1 LPASTF
7 LKKNHKDNFMEKL
20 KIGVVGVGH
29 LGKLHTKMFA
39 QIETCELVGVYD
51 QNMEQ
56 AKAVAAEFGTKCYED
71 LDELLSKIDA
81 VSIAVITSAHYEV
94 AKKCLLEGKHV
105 FIEKP
110 ITSTIDEAKELVKI
124 AADMKLNLQVGHIER
139 FNPAL
144 ISLEKYNIE
153 PMFIQT
159 DRLAQFNP
167 RGTDVA
173 VVLDLMIHD
182 IDIILS
188 LVKSPVKKIDAS
200 GVAVVSDTLDIAN
213 ARIEFENGAVA
224 NVTASRIS
232 QKKMRKMRMFQR
244 DTYISLDFTN
254 GVSEV
259 FKLYPTDETIDT
271 AHISYGE
278 IGIGEKKKK
287 VVYEQPEILEINA
300 LKYELELF
308 VKSVLNNQRPVVSGE
323 DGLNA
328 LIVADTIIRKI
339 EAAHIEEKIN

>member
-1 LPASTF
+1 
-7 LKKNHKDNFMEKL
+7 MEKL
-20 KIGVVGVGH
+20 KIGVIGVGH

-39 QIETCELVGVYD
+39 QIETCELIGVYD
-51 QNMEQ
+51 LNSEQ
-56 AKAVAAEFGTKCYED
+56 AQNCAKEFNTLCFENI
-71 LDELLSKIDA
+71 DELLDKVDA
-81 VSIAVITSAHYEV
+81 VSIAVITSEHHKV
-94 AKKCLLEGKHV
+94 AKICLEKGKHI

-110 ITSTIDEAKELVKI
+110 ITTTIEEAEDLVKT
-124 AADMKLNLQVGHIER
+124 AAEKKLNLQIGHIER

-144 ISLEKYNIE
+144 VSLEKYNIE

-259 FKLYPTDETIDT
+259 FKLYPADQSIDS

-278 IGIGEKKKK
+278 IGIGDKKKK

-308 VKSVLNNQRPVVSGE
+308 IKSVRENTEPVVSGQ

-328 LIVADTIIRKI
+328 LIVADTILRKI
-339 EAAHIEEKIN
+339 EAAKIEDKI